1 MNNNQVSCSG
11 CGKVYQALSEI
22 TAVGGRVYSLGLAL
36 KARCICGNGLGGVNH
51 LWKWVGWGIPLIENP
66 HLLQSSIHHTIWIC

>member
-22 TAVGGRVYSLGLAL
+22 TAAGGRVYSLGLAL

-51 LWKWVGWGIPLIENP
+51 LWKWVETREVSAYVSETRQNE
-66 HLLQSSIHHTIWIC
+66 H